1 MSNNDKVL
9 ILHGWG
15 GSDAPHWQAELAA
28 TIAKAY
34 GTVSFPLL
42 DNCHFPTKNR
52 WVKQIKAILKDFKPD
67 TVVCHSLANTLWFWL
82 CQEQDFMQKIPEI
95 KRLFMVS
102 PPSLSTEIDTIKT
115 FFPCRLPENLYAKE
129 VQMIVSDNDPY
140 IQVEEAKSMAQQYD
154 IPVTVIQDAGHI
166 NADSGYGKWPLIE
179 TLVLDRS

>member
-1 MSNNDKVL
+1 MSRKDKVL

-28 TIAKAY
+28 AIAKDY

-42 DNCHFPTKNR
+42 DNCHFPSKNR
-52 WVKQIKAILKDFKPD
+52 WIKQLQEILEDFRPD
-67 TVVCHSLANTLWFWL
+67 TIVCHSLANTLWFWL
-82 CQEQDFMQKIPEI
+82 SQEQDFMQKIPEI

-102 PPSLSTEIDTIKT
+102 PPSLTTNVDTIKT
-115 FFPCRLPENLYAKE
+115 FFPCEMPEKLYAKE

-154 IPVTVIQDAGHI
+154 IPLTVIKNAGHI
-166 NADSGYGKWPLIE
+166 NADSGYGKWTLIE
-179 TLVLDRS
+179 KLVLDRS

>member
-28 TIAKAY
+28 AIAKNY

-42 DNCHFPTKNR
+42 DNCHFPSKNR
-52 WVKQIKAILKDFKPD
+52 WIKQLKEILKDFKPD

-82 CQEQDFMQKIPEI
+82 CQEEVPYI

-102 PPSLSTEIDTIKT
+102 PPSLTTEVDTIKT
-115 FFPCRLPENLYAKE
+115 FFPCQLPEKLYAKE

-140 IQVEEAKSMAQQYD
+140 IQVGEATSIAQQYD
-154 IPVTVIQDAGHI
+154 IPLTVIKDAGHI
-166 NADSGYGKWPLIE
+166 NADSGYGKWNLIE
-179 TLVLDRS
+179 KLVLDRA